1 MLLSTNPHGLS
12 AIVHKW
18 PGAEISQ
25 HGDEIIWHD
34 HSPVPAKSQDE
45 IDNAIA
51 EYVNSS
57 IRGWASL
64 RKKRNGLLVSS
75 DWTQASDSPLTDEAK
90 AEWATYRETLRN
102 LPANTPDPDSPTW
115 PTPPE

>member
-1 MLLSTNPHGLS
+1 MLLSTNPDGLS

-34 HSPVPAKSQDE
+34 HSPVPVKSQTE
-45 IDNAIA
+45 IDSAIA
-51 EYVNSS
+51 EYVDSF
-57 IRGWASL
+57 IRAWAIL
-64 RKKRNGLLVSS
+64 RAERNVLLASS
-75 DWTQASDSPLTDEAK
+75 DWTQASDSPLTDEVK
-90 AEWATYRETLRN
+90 ATWVTYREELRDFPESAD
-102 LPANTPDPDSPTW
+102 PADPTW